1 MRPSQLRGA
10 AEVLSHSQDALAAG
24 AEESEQPT
32 PGSPIQEQQ
41 QGEADSHEQRA
52 QALRAL
58 LLARKM
64 KQPSAS
70 AEHTDFTPVEDSD
83 SAPQRSS
90 EKKTSTKRSRVVLD
104 SDEDEE
110 DSPLTMDLG
119 ADGGADSDREAHSAP
134 AKRKRQRVLID
145 DDEDD

>member
-10 AEVLSHSQDALAAG
+10 AEVLSPSQDALAAG

-41 QGEADSHEQRA
+41 LGEADSHEQRA

-70 AEHTDFTPVEDSD
+70 AEHTGQQIRHWLSEMAPYSLY
-83 SAPQRSS
+83 SALVLTRTLCALVQRSVLYIS
-90 EKKTSTKRSRVVLD
+90 CYLLLDTSCN
-104 SDEDEE
+104 
-110 DSPLTMDLG
+110 
-119 ADGGADSDREAHSAP
+119 
-134 AKRKRQRVLID
+134 
-145 DDEDD
+145 